1 MNLRRTLVFVVIFT
15 SIAVS
20 AIATPDNKNVKKDST
35 KSKKEIWTKALK
47 ESVQFNYGIPLTK
60 KSITAT
66 KKFTT
71 PKDEGVSYYNWIQ
84 RKFAKKMDVHPS
96 EVANEPLY
104 NFINEWYGTRYVYG
118 GTSKRGI
125 DCSSFVQKL
134 IRATYNINMQRTAA
148 NQKRTTKYIGRDQLQ
163 EGDLVFFKI
172 KVHRISHVGV
182 YLQNNHFVHA
192 SSSRG
197 VMISNLNSSYWSRYY
212 AGGGRVN
219 P

>member
-1 MNLRRTLVFVVIFT
+1 MKTSTILVLTFLLSLGSF
-15 SIAVS
+15 SSYGA
-20 AIATPDNKNVKKDST
+20 PDNKKTKKKAISAQENMVAEM
-35 KSKKEIWTKALK
+35 KK
-47 ESVQFNYGIPLTK
+47 SVQFNYGVPLPKETL
-60 KSITAT
+60 TGNAY
-66 KKFTT
+66 TT
-71 PKDEGVSYYNWIQ
+71 PTSEGVGYYNWIQ
-84 RKFAKKMDVHPS
+84 KKFAEKMAVHPS
-96 EVANEPLY
+96 EVTNQPLY
-104 NFINEWYGTRYVYG
+104 DFIDDWYGTRYVYG

-134 IRATYNINMQRTAA
+134 IRATYNVDMQRTAA
-148 NQKRTTKYIGRDQLQ
+148 NQHRTTQYVKKEDLK

-182 YLQNNHFVHA
+182 YLQNNRFVHA

-219 P
+219 M